1 MEAEL
6 RAIKTRLERLEQQ
19 ELPSEAHAQQA
30 HRELV
35 QFLGDEW
42 NAAKLFGVL
51 LLFIFMFVRFFL

>member
-1 MEAEL
+1 MKAEL
-6 RAIKTRLERLEQQ
+6 RAIQERLARLEQQ

-35 QFLGDEW
+35 QLLGSEW

-51 LLFIFMFVRFFL
+51 LLFIFMFVLFFL